1 MRKNLNAILATMGAA
16 ALLAAP
22 AMAKTYH
29 SPSAEDALK
38 GVYGSATPSPVY
50 GAPHYYGPT
59 NEGGPY
65 TPSAPT
71 PSHGQSRDF
80 QNSERGD

>member
-1 MRKNLNAILATMGAA
+1 MRTNLKAILAAMGAA

-22 AMAKTYH
+22 AMAKTNH
-29 SPSAEDALK
+29 SHADDVVSGARGSAALHS
-38 GVYGSATPSPVY
+38 VYGL
-50 GAPHYYGPT
+50 YYGPS

-71 PSHGQSRDF
+71 PAYGQSRDF
-80 QNSERGD
+80 QDAARGE